1 MFCLSEYKLKT
12 KVQNKYLIYAYFNHT
27 TIDRG

>member
-1 MFCLSEYKLKT
+1 MLDFTSIIQL
-12 KVQNKYLIYAYFNHT
+12 LIEVRVYFNHT